1 MQEQSPIK
9 KIFPTIRV
17 FCSFITILIMIWLAS
32 HLFIRSCG
40 GPFPQRTRG
49 PLAKQEFY
57 ELGILPEWERML
69 MPRDATTN
77 KTYTEMMIEGKNLPP
92 LEYDYPDFSQATP
105 QIPSATTVPSATP
118 SGGS

>member
-1 MQEQSPIK
+1 
-9 KIFPTIRV
+9 
-17 FCSFITILIMIWLAS
+17 
-32 HLFIRSCG
+32 
-40 GPFPQRTRG
+40 
-49 PLAKQEFY
+49 
-57 ELGILPEWERML
+57 